1 MPQVSREY
9 SRIPM
14 EHRPGS
20 VISPSQGE
28 SQVQSE
34 NQSTHRL
41 RLPTKSTHTHMWL
54 LSLPLV
60 VAVLSSRTSEV
71 QQIHRLAACGQHPS
85 LHLLCVC
92 LCSPWVEE
100 AAALKV
106 LLMPPPGLHRLCILL
121 ADLEREEVYVALS
134 SHCLQLV
141 SPQNRPRFLC
151 VGGLFGKRS
160 RKFWWVN
167 GEEKKSG
174 CGVLTSRLF
183 SWSVSTQS
191 PKELKET
198 ESMKQ
203 AVCRFLF
210 QVPSL
215 SVTGLNLGA
224 LTPCSSVLFRCPQD
238 KRKPRQF
245 NGSRGHFGSMVRTL
259 SALAIL
265 RVKRT
270 IQKKF

>member
-1 MPQVSREY
+1 MLLFPHVVFNWFPQETDPV
-9 SRIPM
+9 
-14 EHRPGS
+14 
-20 VISPSQGE
+20 
-28 SQVQSE
+28 
-34 NQSTHRL
+34 
-41 RLPTKSTHTHMWL
+41 
-54 LSLPLV
+54 
-60 VAVLSSRTSEV
+60 
-71 QQIHRLAACGQHPS
+71 
-85 LHLLCVC
+85 
-92 LCSPWVEE
+92 
-100 AAALKV
+100 
-106 LLMPPPGLHRLCILL
+106 
-121 ADLEREEVYVALS
+121 
-134 SHCLQLV
+134 
-141 SPQNRPRFLC
+141 FLC

-203 AVCRFLF
+203 AIGFYF

-215 SVTGLNLGA
+215 SVIGLNLGA
-224 LTPCSSVLFRCPQD
+224 LTPSSSVLFRCPPD

-245 NGSRGHFGSMVRTL
+245 NGSHGNFGYMVRIL
-259 SALAIL
+259 SAVATV

-270 IQKKF
+270 IKKRF